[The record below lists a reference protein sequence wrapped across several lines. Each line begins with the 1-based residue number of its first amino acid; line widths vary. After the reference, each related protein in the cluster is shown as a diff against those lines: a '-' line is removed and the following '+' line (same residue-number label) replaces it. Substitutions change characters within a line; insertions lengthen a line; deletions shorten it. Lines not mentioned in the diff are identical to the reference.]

1 MVSISSKGGIVK
13 KHFYILFI
21 AILLASCGPSDSQIE
36 EAIQKTNDTAA
47 EMTASYISPTPEITF
62 TPTVTKT
69 VRPTITPKPTNT
81 PTPKP
86 EPIVIEGSGDDVV
99 EIDKWD
105 GPAIVDVV
113 REGGGH
119 FSITSYTSSSD
130 YLELLVNVIAP
141 YQGKVIMDLLT
152 FEDEPASLLE
162 INASGSWS
170 ISIYPFDRAYVNEMT
185 APGFYENNTDDV
197 ILVTGSSQ
205 TATFTATAHNLI
217 VWGVSDNDIDLI
229 VNEIGPYEGK
239 VMIPNGLFLL
249 VVNAESTWSV
259 TFH

>member
-1 MVSISSKGGIVK
+1 MK
-13 KHFYILFI
+13 KYLYILF
-21 AILLASCGPSDSQIE
+21 LTLFLASCGPSDSQIE
-36 EAIQKTNDTAA
+36 EAIQKTNDASLQL
-47 EMTASYISPTPEITF
+47 TASYLSPTPEITL
-62 TPTVTKT
+62 TPTVTQTK
-69 VRPTITPKPTNT
+69 RPTITPKPTHT

-86 EPIVIEGSGDDVV
+86 DPIVITGSGDDVV

-141 YQGKVIMDLLT
+141 YQGKVVMDLLS

-162 INASGSWS
+162 INASGAWS
-170 ISIYPFDRAYVNEMT
+170 ITIYPFDRAYVNEMD
-185 APGFYENNTDDV
+185 APGYYENNTDDV
-197 ILVTGSSQ
+197 VLVTGSSQ
-205 TATFTATAHNLI
+205 TATFTVSAHHFG
-217 VWGVSDNDIDLI
+217 VWGVSDSDIDLL

-239 VMIPNGLFLL
+239 VMIPSGLFLL
-249 VVNAESTWSV
+249 IVTAEGDWNV